1 MDTSGVKGITEY
13 SGVDWT
19 ETTGARLY
27 RKARKL
33 IPGGVQLL
41 SKRPERFLP
50 RQWPAYFSKARGCE
64 IWDLDGRHFYD
75 TTIHCVGACL
85 LGYAD
90 PDVNAAVQGA
100 IDRGNMSTLNSPA
113 EVELAELFCELHP
126 WADMVR
132 YARAGGET
140 MSVAVR
146 IARAATGRETVA
158 FCGYHGWS
166 DWYLAANLGD
176 HDALDGLLM
185 PGLNPTGVPRSLA
198 GTALPF
204 HYNRIDELEAII
216 DRTGGKLA
224 AIITEPL
231 RDVPPQDGFLHRIR
245 ELADQ
250 IGAVMIIDEISAGW
264 RFCLGG
270 AHLTLDVEPDLAAYS
285 KSTSNGYP
293 MGAVIGRRE
302 VMEAAQSSFI
312 SSTYWTDAVG
322 PTAAVAAIR
331 KMERVR
337 LSEHTMRVGAKVHD
351 GWRELARRHGIHM
364 KPHGQ
369 YPMSHMAFGHGEKNL
384 ALQALM
390 TQEMLDRGY
399 LSTGA
404 FTVSLAHTDEVIDGY
419 LAALD
424 EVLAVLKQA
433 LRKDDL
439 ESRLK
444 GPLPEQGFGRLT

>member
-1 MDTSGVKGITEY
+1 
-13 SGVDWT
+13 
-19 ETTGARLY
+19 A
-27 RKARKL
+27 
-33 IPGGVQLL
+33 
-41 SKRPERFLP
+41 
-50 RQWPAYFSKARGCE
+50 
-64 IWDLDGRHFYD
+64 
-75 TTIHCVGACL
+75 
-85 LGYAD
+85 
-90 PDVNAAVQGA
+90 
-100 IDRGNMSTLNSPA
+100 
-113 EVELAELFCELHP
+113 
-126 WADMVR
+126 
-132 YARAGGET
+132 
-140 MSVAVR
+140 
-146 IARAATGRETVA
+146 
-158 FCGYHGWS
+158 
-166 DWYLAANLGD
+166 
-176 HDALDGLLM
+176 
-185 PGLNPTGVPRSLA
+185 
-198 GTALPF
+198 
-204 HYNRIDELEAII
+204 
-216 DRTGGKLA
+216 
-224 AIITEPL
+224 
-231 RDVPPQDGFLHRIR
+231 
-245 ELADQ
+245 
-250 IGAVMIIDEISAGW
+250 
-264 RFCLGG
+264 
-270 AHLTLDVEPDLAAYS
+270 
-285 KSTSNGYP
+285 NGYP

-337 LSEHTMRVGAKVHD
+337 LSEHTMRIGAKVHD
-351 GWRELARRHGIHM
+351 GWRILARRHGVGM

-424 EVLAVLKQA
+424 EVLAVLKKA